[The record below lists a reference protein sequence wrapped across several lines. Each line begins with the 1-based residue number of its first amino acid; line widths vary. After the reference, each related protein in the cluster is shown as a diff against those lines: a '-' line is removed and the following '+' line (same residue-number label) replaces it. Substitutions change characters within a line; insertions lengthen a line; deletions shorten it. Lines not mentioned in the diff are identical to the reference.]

1 MSIEDMLA
9 AFLNKDTPAT
19 PDWCQVDGYEEDGT
33 QVHVSYSFPC
43 LTGRKSSEMTVSL
56 LELMAF
62 VWGCSTS

>member
-1 MSIEDMLA
+1 MSIEDLLKA
-9 AFLNKDTPAT
+9 YLNREGPN
-19 PDWCQVDGYEEDGT
+19 PDWCEVDSYDEDGT